1 MSYRLRNARN
11 GVALFLNLITQQSP
25 LNVGKFISNLFKTS
39 HKKLKSNSSIEEI
52 SNLLRTEVRFN
63 LASYDNI
70 VVVAHSMGGLVTKS
84 AIVKDIEDNS
94 ISKIKLFLSLAVPHE
109 GAEAATFG
117 GLVSKN
123 IQIEDLA
130 PLNVFIHK
138 INDTWQKTNLRPTTK
153 YFYGVSDKVVS
164 KTSAVPIDK
173 EKSDVISVEE
183 NHTSITK
190 PDGSSSTTF
199 CAVKQLIL
207 EFKTGDSGTNNMS
220 IQKLNNDKDFS
231 DELFVLKLLS
241 ADIHQTSIRSAK
253 ELYLNAEYI
262 RKIFTSESDQ
272 KRLSELYQKI
282 KTTYDNSYTKYVH
295 DGIANSGLL
304 LADVHENIIKEDKGF
319 LDILI
324 PFMSA
329 IHKQGMIHQLANIKD
344 EEIWWCKSAELKEDM

>member
-1 MSYRLRNARN
+1 SEC
-11 GVALFLNLITQQSP
+11 S
-25 LNVGKFISNLFKTS
+25 
-39 HKKLKSNSSIEEI
+39 EI
-52 SNLLRTEVRFN
+52 C
-63 LASYDNI
+63 
-70 VVVAHSMGGLVTKS
+70 K
-84 AIVKDIEDNS
+84 
-94 ISKIKLFLSLAVPHE
+94 
-109 GAEAATFG
+109 
-117 GLVSKN
+117 
-123 IQIEDLA
+123 
-130 PLNVFIHK
+130 
-138 INDTWQKTNLRPTTK
+138 
-153 YFYGVSDKVVS
+153 
-164 KTSAVPIDK
+164 
-173 EKSDVISVEE
+173 
-183 NHTSITK
+183 
-190 PDGSSSTTF
+190 
-199 CAVKQLIL
+199 
-207 EFKTGDSGTNNMS
+207 FKTGDSGTNNMS